1 MLNPVPGGARL
12 RRAAFLMLVA
22 LASVPA
28 AAAAA
33 PRSAADAQGGVPDG
47 TIALPRDPA
56 DVDFGDAVG
65 SFDARIRAER
75 AEARAAAK
83 SLDKARARL
92 DAADVALAEAEHR
105 VDALMSRAGAQASP
119 GFFSP
124 RSEHGGRAAGDRGRE
139 TADPSPPAL
148 PLTLTIDAATVER
161 FAEARDQV
169 TAEAERRANAQ
180 AETIAQARRAEAA
193 RSAADAAATRKAEF
207 LDEAQQ
213 RLAEALEDATS
224 AGDAARQ
231 AEVKARRDELV
242 AIIEAPKRAAA
253 RKAQADA
260 TAKAEAQ
267 AEAEAAARAEAV
279 AAAMTPWP
287 IGLPTGA
294 HPSVPCPGGGS
305 ITVDGSLAHNLNAML
320 LVAWRDN
327 FNLCG
332 GGYRDSGQQVQLRI
346 QNCGTSDYAIYQMPS
361 GSCSPPTAIPGTSLH
376 ERGLAIDF
384 RCAGRGMPSRSSPC
398 FAWMAGHAAAFG
410 FYNLPSEPW
419 HWSVD
424 GS

>member
-260 TAKAEAQ
+260 AAKAKAQ
-267 AEAEAAARAEAV
+267 AEAEAARAEAV
-279 AAAMTPWP
+279 AAAMTPGP
-287 IGLPTGA
+287 MGPATGA

-305 ITVDGSLAHNLNAML
+305 ITVDGSPAHNLNAML
-320 LVAWRDN
+320 LVAWRDSV
-327 FNLCG
+327 NLCG
-332 GGYRDSGQQVQLRI
+332 SGYRDSGKQVQLRI

-384 RCAGRGMPSRSSPC
+384 RCAGQGMPSRSSPC